1 MKIIPKKA
9 AVKKKRPLRKP
20 VAAKSV
26 NSRKKKA
33 WDKGAYAAG
42 CRSVGWFWPKSID
55 GEPPENIQWE
65 RTINV
70 RWAKWFGK
78 YAFRRVPQLS
88 YPLACRR
95 FIRGFCETANIDISS
110 DLLLPTTKSVCC
122 VLTVKNEAATLQTQL
137 NELRRLPF
145 EEIIVVVNGST
156 DNSYEVARNHP
167 VQATVVHFD
176 SALGYDVGR
185 AVGARMSHSDMILFL
200 DGDMTIRVDLLLP
213 FIYEIEKGADVVLN
227 PISSLL
233 PTFERRDSVSNIK
246 QFLNICLGR
255 RDLHADSLT
264 AVPHALSRRAI
275 EKLGTSVLAVPPVAQ
290 ERAVRLGLSVVRS
303 PVTVDVIT
311 RNRLRKQNVGLGN
324 RVEHLILGDHL
335 EALHELMGNFGPR
348 LHFPDSMRQRHIIEE
363 GADESV

>member
-1 MKIIPKKA
+1 M
-9 AVKKKRPLRKP
+9 
-20 VAAKSV
+20 
-26 NSRKKKA
+26 
-33 WDKGAYAAG
+33 
-42 CRSVGWFWPKSID
+42 
-55 GEPPENIQWE
+55 
-65 RTINV
+65 

-78 YAFRRVPQLS
+78 HAFRRVPRLS
-88 YPLACRR
+88 YPLACGR

-110 DLLLPTTKSVCC
+110 NLLLPTTKSVCC
-122 VLTVKNEAATLQTQL
+122 VLTVKNEAATLRAQL

-246 QFLNICLGR
+246 QFFKYMFGKAGFACGFANRRPPCAFTTCDRKAGNQRTGCPSCCAGEGR
-255 RDLHADSLT
+255 SFRT
-264 AVPHALSRRAI
+264 
-275 EKLGTSVLAVPPVAQ
+275 
-290 ERAVRLGLSVVRS
+290 VRCPFAGYGRCDY
-303 PVTVDVIT
+303 P
-311 RNRLRKQNVGLGN
+311 QP
-324 RVEHLILGDHL
+324 
-335 EALHELMGNFGPR
+335 AP
-348 LHFPDSMRQRHIIEE
+348 
-363 GADESV
+363 